1 MKPDV
6 AHRYRNVLP
15 ALLLAMLVVAAL
27 GSNEI
32 NAVLHRDRFHS

>member
-1 MKPDV
+1 MSF
-6 AHRYRNVLP
+6 P

-32 NAVLHRDRFHS
+32 NAVLSIGIVSFLRSHA